1 MVSSIPSADESVK
14 AFVRADLGLCGSI
27 ERQYD
32 YWQNFDCALSFTLV
46 ARRLP
51 EAIWIVRD
59 VNGV

>member
-14 AFVRADLGLCGSI
+14 AIVRAALGLYGVI

-32 YWQNFDCALSFTLV
+32 DWQNFDCALSFTLV

-51 EAIWIVRD
+51 EATWIIRD
-59 VNGV
+59 VNGL